1 MALYGIIILLVG
13 ISLLGTVGALAA
25 WLHRR
30 FGLPHALLTVGIL
43 TFIGALM
50 VRALALALIDRAL
63 LGILPIGALAFGV
76 LAGFVDETARLLGF
90 QFLARS
96 TVTRPQALMIGLG
109 HGSVGAIYTGVLA
122 IGLGTSL
129 LGAGAE
135 RPDDL
140 GALLSGAL
148 AEALNGTLP
157 LVMHMALSWIVL
169 QVFLRGQIGWLFGAI
184 FLHAAAEI
192 MAALLGPADA
202 WQVAAWRGLVALVS
216 LLIILRLGPPAP
228 DEPIPDSG

>member
-30 FGLPHALLTVGIL
+30 FGLPHAPLTVGIL

-63 LGILPIGALAFGV
+63 GILPIGALALGV
-76 LAGFVDETARLLGF
+76 LAGFVDETARLFGF

-96 TVTRPQALMIGLG
+96 TVTRPQALMIGWG
-109 HGSVGAIYTGVLA
+109 MAASDHTGV
-122 IGLGTSL
+122 GDRLGASL

-140 GALLSGAL
+140 GALLSGRWPRRRTARCR
-148 AEALNGTLP
+148 
-157 LVMHMALSWIVL
+157 W
-169 QVFLRGQIGWLFGAI
+169 
-184 FLHAAAEI
+184 
-192 MAALLGPADA
+192 
-202 WQVAAWRGLVALVS
+202 
-216 LLIILRLGPPAP
+216 
-228 DEPIPDSG
+228 